1 MTLDIIENSSKRR
14 DRLVIIAEIIGL
26 AKKGISKTHIMFKA
40 NLSFSQL
47 NLYLDLLSNTSL
59 LEKISINGK
68 VVYKATGKGL
78 EFLVKQQ
85 EAIYLLKEQGQTY
98 SKGLKTS
105 FAFES
110 LQTQKTFKDPIHK
123 THFF

>member
-1 MTLDIIENSSKRR
+1 M
-14 DRLVIIAEIIGL
+14 AEIIGI

-47 NLYLDLLSNTSL
+47 NQYIELLSNTAL

-68 VVYKATGKGL
+68 VVYRATEKGL
-78 EFLVKQQ
+78 EFLGKQQ
-85 EAIYLLKEQGQTY
+85 EAIDLLKEHGQMY

-105 FAFES
+105 FTFES
-110 LQTQKTFKDPIHK
+110 LQTHKTLEDPIQK
-123 THFF
+123 NTIFLTY